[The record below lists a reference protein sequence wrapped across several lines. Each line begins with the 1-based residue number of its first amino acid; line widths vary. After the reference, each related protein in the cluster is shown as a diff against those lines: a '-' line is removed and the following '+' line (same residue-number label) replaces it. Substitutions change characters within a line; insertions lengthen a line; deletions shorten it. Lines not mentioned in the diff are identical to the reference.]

1 MSDLD
6 RDAPRLVRTMTDPH
20 RPTVGIVGLGNW
32 GTALAHCLSQR
43 LGGVL
48 AWTKDQSVRES
59 IARTRRNDR
68 YNIPHLLHSG
78 IQIVER
84 LEDLLS
90 ARILIVALPSK
101 VIAEVADKLRPLS
114 PNSIIVSASKGFDP
128 ASRRTP
134 LQLLEQILPTHPR
147 RVVISGPSFS
157 ADVLRGLP
165 AALVAGA
172 AQEDDAREVAELF
185 SGTPLRLYSSDDPLG
200 VELGGILKNVIAIAA
215 GVSDGLGLGD
225 SSRAAVIT
233 RGLAEMR
240 PFFAAAGAQA
250 ETLFGL
256 SGLGDLIMT
265 ASSPLSRNRTV
276 GFRLGQGEQ
285 LQAII
290 DSLGSVA
297 EGVSTVYRVIE
308 LARDYKISMPIS
320 EQMEMILSGSVTPHE
335 AMQNLLRRPH
345 KREF

>member
-1 MSDLD
+1 
-6 RDAPRLVRTMTDPH
+6 MTYTH
-20 RPTVGIVGLGNW
+20 RRPIIGIIGLGNW

-43 LGGVL
+43 HGGVL
-48 AWTKDQSVRES
+48 AWTKDQGVRES
-59 IARTRRNDR
+59 IIQMRKNDL
-68 YNIPHLLHSG
+68 YKIPQVLHDG
-78 IQIVER
+78 IQVVER
-84 LEDLLS
+84 LEDILS
-90 ARILIVALPSK
+90 AEILILALPSK
-101 VIAEVADKLRPLS
+101 VIADVASQLGALS
-114 PNSIIVSASKGFDP
+114 PTSIIVSASKGFDP
-128 ASRRTP
+128 VTRRTP
-134 LQLLEQILPTHPR
+134 LQLLEQLLPFHKR

-157 ADVLRGLP
+157 ADVLRDLP

-172 AQEDDAREVAELF
+172 SQENDAREVAELF
-185 SGTPLRLYSSDDPLG
+185 SGTSLRLYSSDDPLG

-276 GFRLGQGEQ
+276 GFRLGQGEH
-285 LQAII
+285 LSAII

-297 EGVSTVYRVIE
+297 EGVSTVHRVIE
-308 LARDYKISMPIS
+308 LARDYKVSMPIS
-320 EQMEMILSGSVTPHE
+320 EQMEGIISGAVTPHD

-345 KREF
+345 KREFS

>member
-1 MSDLD
+1 
-6 RDAPRLVRTMTDPH
+6 MTSSP
-20 RPTVGIVGLGNW
+20 PPVVGIIGLGNW

-43 LGGVL
+43 HGGVL
-48 AWTKDQSVRES
+48 AWTKDHAVRES
-59 IARTRRNDR
+59 ITRTRRNDQ
-68 YNIPHLLHSG
+68 YNIPQVLHGG
-78 IQIVER
+78 IQIVDR
-84 LEDLLS
+84 LDQ
-90 ARILIVALPSK
+90 ILAADIVVLALPSK
-101 VIAEVADKLRPLS
+101 VIAEVASQLGALS
-114 PNSIIVSASKGFDP
+114 PTSIIVSASKGFDP
-128 ASRRTP
+128 VSRLTP
-134 LQLLEQILPTHPR
+134 LQLLGQLLPAHQR

-172 AQEDDAREVAELF
+172 TQEEDAQAVAELF
-185 SGTPLRLYSSDDPLG
+185 SGTALRLYTSNDPLG

-240 PFFAAAGAQA
+240 PFFAAAGAQS

-285 LQAII
+285 LEAITK
-290 DSLGSVA
+290 SLGSVA

-308 LARDYKISMPIS
+308 LARDYAIPMPIS
-320 EQMEMILSGSVTPHE
+320 EQMERILSGTATPYE

>member
-1 MSDLD
+1 MTK
-6 RDAPRLVRTMTDPH
+6 PRRPH
-20 RPTVGIVGLGNW
+20 IGIVGLGNW

-43 LGGVL
+43 HGGVL
-48 AWTKDQSVRES
+48 AWTKDQAVRES
-59 IARTRRNDR
+59 IARTGRNDQ
-68 YNIPHLLHSG
+68 YTIPQVLHGG

-84 LEDLLS
+84 LEDILS
-90 ARILIVALPSK
+90 AEVLILALPSK
-101 VIAEVADKLRPLS
+101 VIAEVASQIGSLPPTSL
-114 PNSIIVSASKGFDP
+114 IVSASKGFDP
-128 ASRRTP
+128 VSRRTP
-134 LQLLEQILPTHPR
+134 LQLLEQLLPSHHR

-172 AQEDDAREVAELF
+172 THEDDAREVAELF
-185 SGTPLRLYSSDDPLG
+185 SGTSLRLYSSDDPLG

-285 LQAII
+285 LQAIV

-297 EGVSTVYRVIE
+297 EGVSTVYRVVE
-308 LARDYKISMPIS
+308 LAKDYNISMPIS
-320 EQMEMILSGSVTPHE
+320 EQMERILTGLETPYE
-335 AMQNLLRRPH
+335 AMQNLMRRPH